1 MKSEGV
7 SAHAPKLL
15 GRKPKNPIEPVWLTL
30 LKTGNPRF
38 QMQGLTLKLKLQ
50 NERRKPERSEA
61 KSRKEG

>member
-7 SAHAPKLL
+7 SAHAPKLP
-15 GRKPKNPIEPVWLTL
+15 GRKPRMIEPVWLTL

-38 QMQGLTLKLKLQ
+38 QMQGLALKLKLQ